1 MHQAR
6 VVGFATRAKRI
17 TLLNHKGGCGKT
29 LIATNLASLYAS
41 RGYKTALVDHDRQG
55 SAMHWLDIRNGAAPA
70 ILGIDA
76 GKYTAKETRSWQLHA
91 PSDTQYII
99 VDTPAGL
106 RGHEFANL
114 VQNTDVVLIPV
125 LPSETD
131 VHAAAGL
138 IRDLLLDAGLRRSRT
153 SVGVVGNRVR
163 TNTRVYDLLK
173 RFLSKLEYPL
183 VGELR
188 DTQNYVRAAEQG
200 LGIHE
205 VRPPSRVRRDIA
217 AWTALSEWIDR
228 AERPTPRKVVQDRN
242 HGVHAARSG

>member
-1 MHQAR
+1 MP
-6 VVGFATRAKRI
+6 AKRI

-29 LIATNLASLYAS
+29 LIATNLASFYAS
-41 RGYKTALVDHDRQG
+41 QGYKTALVDHDRQG
-55 SAMHWLDIRNGAAPA
+55 SAMHWLDIRSSAAPA
-70 ILGIDA
+70 ILGINA
-76 GKYTAKETRSWQLHA
+76 GKHAAKETRSWQLHA

-106 RGHEFANL
+106 RGHELGSL
-114 VQNTDVVLIPV
+114 VQNTDVILIPV

-138 IRDLLLDAGLRRSRT
+138 IGDLLLDAGLRRSRA

-163 TNTRVYDLLK
+163 TNNRVYDLLK

-205 VRPPSRVRRDIA
+205 VRPASRVRRDVA
-217 AWTALSEWIDR
+217 AWRTLSDWIEKV
-228 AERPTPRKVVQDRN
+228 ERPTPRTVVQHHN
-242 HGVHAARSG
+242 HGVHVAQSGR